1 MQVPYSGDPHAPPR
15 IHLRVLDSLAGIG
28 PIRDLLHI
36 DTSAAAAAA
45 AQNPEG
51 TAITASVAYG
61 QETFSWPEMVWIQ
74 ARLDVLVVYAIFC
87 VCVWVWVWVRARA
100 CVCESVTGKPTC
112 PFNGDGIKWAQARD
126 LSPSLK
132 EHAHTHLWPSG
143 GPTLLAAIGNDKTGG
158 IAVLR
163 PGLIT
168 DLMVEQQLPAVHGMW
183 AIRHRSG
190 LSLDSFRSPCPCL
203 KNKEK
208 WTGCKGFAYP
218 RTLDQGLLPPMWHP
232 CPSWKYSY
240 GIDVHGLLPL
250 MWHPCPSW
258 IGSRAWIYVELML
271 DSCP

>member
-1 MQVPYSGDPHAPPR
+1 MCHSSCYPAAT
-15 IHLRVLDSLAGIG
+15 LA
-28 PIRDLLHI
+28 
-36 DTSAAAAAA
+36 
-45 AQNPEG
+45 
-51 TAITASVAYG
+51 
-61 QETFSWPEMVWIQ
+61 
-74 ARLDVLVVYAIFC
+74 ARLKATLVTEPTYNTLALLGLYAL
-87 VCVWVWVWVRARA
+87 VCR
-100 CVCESVTGKPTC
+100 
-112 PFNGDGIKWAQARD
+112 
-126 LSPSLK
+126 
-132 EHAHTHLWPSG
+132 G